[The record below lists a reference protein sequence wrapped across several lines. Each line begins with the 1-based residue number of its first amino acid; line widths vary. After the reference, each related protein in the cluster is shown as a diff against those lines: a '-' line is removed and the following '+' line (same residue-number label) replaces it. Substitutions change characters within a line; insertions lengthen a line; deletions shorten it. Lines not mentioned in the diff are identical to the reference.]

1 MSLLGGGIVGISVF
15 VWFHTKQVH
24 PKHSTAVKK
33 RITSTT
39 LKKIMVEK
47 VLLYFLQSEIIKF
60 VTPRSP
66 CRDFL
71 DRLAVS
77 HMLLLAV
84 NSKRE
89 YKIVV

>member
-1 MSLLGGGIVGISVF
+1 MVEGIVGISVF

-24 PKHSTAVKK
+24 QKHSTAVKK

-39 LKKIMVEK
+39 LKKIIVEK
-47 VLLYFLQSEIIKF
+47 VFLYFVQSEIIKF
-60 VTPRSP
+60 VKPRSP

-71 DRLAVS
+71 DRLALS